1 MAEQEKLIVEF
12 SAETVGLVQAVATA
26 ENALQDFGKAGETSL
41 EQIGTAFRELNKA
54 RKTSL
59 DPEAIARLNRALQE
73 LSRQGINIRNLGI
86 NEVNTDLEKLSTN
99 ARQARITV
107 YGLNQVVRD
116 APFGFI
122 AISNNLPILF
132 DQFGKLKSE
141 TGGTSN
147 ALKLFA
153 STLTGPAGISIGISA
168 VIGVITALVQQYGS
182 LGKAID
188 AIIGS
193 GSKLTEDQIKYTE
206 QLGSEIAEIAVLVN
220 AYPNLTN
227 SRKDQEGI
235 LKKLN
240 NIAPQYFKDLNTEK
254 TTIDKLTESYDRY
267 IKSFV
272 AKIFIEQQTKQLEEV
287 AKSYAQELLSLLEK
301 EKAVRQE
308 QANRVNA
315 TRRQIQLQEELAK
328 SNQSLR
334 RTGDIGIG
342 VEILVKQPPKTFQ
355 ELIGEL
361 TNRFKKNTTE
371 LLDAQKSFFQA
382 IDFTGVFEQEEK
394 ESGKSTKKKIDD
406 IEEVEK
412 KRKTAI
418 DKAYFN
424 AVNAEIKT
432 LQAKINIDKEY
443 LSSIDATSQEALQKR
458 LDILNQEN
466 EQKKLQLG
474 KEIEDTKEYTQ
485 IVYDLDLQL
494 VKDREA
500 IYKAWADNRI
510 KDIARVLEAEMAYID
525 ATTRESAKEDPG
537 GIFKG
542 IGNFFKNLDAQN
554 KEFDKKL
561 QISQEQIKR
570 FNADLQNAFLNFG
583 ENIVS
588 GVFEGEKAIDNLKE
602 SFKELG
608 KQIAIA
614 LVKFA
619 VLKTIEAG
627 LNAATGGTG
636 GTAALPVL
644 SRLIGAKAPA
654 GITSGLQVGP
664 GGLAIAGSVTFVQRG
679 PDLVGVLTAANS
691 RINRVG

>member
-26 ENALQDFGKAGETSL
+26 ENALKDFGKVGETSL
-41 EQIGTAFRELNKA
+41 EQVGTAFRELNKA

-59 DPEAIARLNRALQE
+59 DPEAIIRLNRALSE
-73 LSRQGINIRNLGI
+73 LSQTGTAIRSLGLDKVS
-86 NEVNTDLEKLSTN
+86 NDLDKLNTN

-132 DQFGKLKSE
+132 DQFGKLKTE
-141 TGGTSN
+141 TGGTAN

-153 STLTGPAGISIGISA
+153 GTLIGPAGISIGISA
-168 VIGVITALVQQYGS
+168 VIGVVTALVQKYGS
-182 LGKAID
+182 LGKAVD
-188 AIIGS
+188 TLIGS
-193 GSKLTEDQIKYTE
+193 TSKLSEEQIKYADK
-206 QLGSEIAEIAVLVN
+206 LGSEIAEIAVLVN
-220 AYPNLTN
+220 AYPNLTT

-240 NIAPQYFKDLNTEK
+240 NLAPQYFKDLNTEK
-254 TTIDKLTESYDRY
+254 TTIDQLTESYDRY
-267 IKSFV
+267 LKSFV

-287 AKSYAQELLSLLEK
+287 AKSYAQELLALLER

-328 SNQSLR
+328 ANQSLR
-334 RTGDIGIG
+334 KGDIAIG
-342 VEILVKQPPKTFQ
+342 VDILVKEPPKTFQ

-361 TNRFKKNTTE
+361 TNRFKKNTAE
-371 LLDAQKSFFQA
+371 LLDAQKGFFKA
-382 IDFTGVFEQEEK
+382 IDFTGVFQQEEK
-394 ESGKSTKKKIDD
+394 ASGKSAKKQIDD
-406 IEEVEK
+406 IDAVEK
-412 KRKTAI
+412 KRQDAI
-418 DKAYFN
+418 NKAYFD
-424 AVNAEIKT
+424 AVNGEIKI
-432 LQAKINIDKEY
+432 LQAKIDVDKEY
-443 LSSIDATSQEALQKR
+443 LKSIDATSQEALQKR
-458 LDILNQEN
+458 LAILTQEV
-466 EQKKLQLG
+466 ELKKLQLG
-474 KEIEDTKEYTQ
+474 KEINDTQEYTK
-485 IVYDLDLQL
+485 IVYDIDLQL

-510 KDIARVLEAEMAYID
+510 KDINRVLQAEMQYID
-525 ATTRESAKEDPG
+525 ATTKESTKEDPG
-537 GIFKG
+537 GIQKG
-542 IGNFFKNLDAQN
+542 IANFFSNLNKQN
-554 KEFDKKL
+554 KEFDAKL
-561 QISQEQIKR
+561 KNSQEQIKR

-588 GVFEGEKAIDNLKE
+588 GIFEGEKAIDSLKE
-602 SFKELG
+602 SFKDLG

-614 LVKFA
+614 LAKF
-619 VLKTIEAG
+619 VILKTIEAG

-636 GTAALPVL
+636 GTAALPLL
-644 SRLIGAKAPA
+644 SNLIGAKAPG
-654 GITSGLQVGP
+654 GITSGLQIGP
-664 GGLAIAGSVTFVQRG
+664 GGLAIAGNVTFVQRG
-679 PDLVGVLTAANS
+679 PDLVGVLTQANS